1 MKFEIVKDNQMVSLQ
16 TSDGPFGPSVGGL
29 YNHIWPPLLIKP
41 YNRALG
47 AKGKQKIA
55 AFGSSP
61 PLVPYGTTF
70 PPQAQCY
77 CVKKNSESTRHYD
90 VCFFLYSFFSC

>member
-47 AKGKQKIA
+47 AKGKQKTA

-61 PLVPYGTTF
+61 PFGALRHHLSPASGGTTNRREAF
-70 PPQAQCY
+70 P
-77 CVKKNSESTRHYD
+77 S
-90 VCFFLYSFFSC
+90 